1 MFTPVLFAV
10 TIITRLIRIH
20 FGSLSF
26 HAAGNCWD
34 VSGAYSKTE
43 LVDSINYLGLQSR
56 VLTHTF
62 NLISSTSRSSNQSKE
77 QAVEVENTG
86 RFRLRPFLS
95 SRTLVGEASFSRF
108 RLFIHSA
115 LNLQQASGLLAE
127 LGQVASASVK
137 NTIKPFVEAVGQQS
151 IVRHKDKDVKL
162 LAASCIS
169 EVLRLCAPDAPYED
183 PTLKVGL
190 QFQHKYT

>member
-1 MFTPVLFAV
+1 MLN
-10 TIITRLIRIH
+10 
-20 FGSLSF
+20 SL
-26 HAAGNCWD
+26 
-34 VSGAYSKTE
+34 
-43 LVDSINYLGLQSR
+43 
-56 VLTHTF
+56 
-62 NLISSTSRSSNQSKE
+62 
-77 QAVEVENTG
+77 AVERN
-86 RFRLRPFLS
+86 
-95 SRTLVGEASFSRF
+95 LVVQEYSLQFHSN
-108 RLFIHSA
+108 SA

-151 IVRHKDKDVKL
+151 IVRHKDRDVKL

-190 QFQHKYT
+190 QFRHKYS